1 MEKICANCFAKL
13 KGNVCTECGYDTESA
28 MPEQYALAVGTVLKK
43 RYLIGKVIGKGGFGI
58 TYLTY
63 DMQLEK
69 AAAVKEYFPKGMA
82 VRGADNTTV
91 EVLAREQQKAFSEGM
106 EKMYR
111 EAELLSLFSECED
124 ILSIFD
130 VFKENGTAYY
140 VMEFI
145 HGITLKEYISEN
157 GKITSGQAVYILR
170 KALTSLT
177 VIHKGDMIHRDIS
190 PENIMLCTNGAVKL
204 VDFGAARQVFPDSGD
219 SLSVILKPGYA
230 PLEQYQRKGNQ
241 GAWTDIYSLAL
252 SVYCGLTLSIPDD
265 PMTRMDDDSTF
276 TENLSDIPPQLAAVI
291 KKAAE
296 LRYENRYKSADEMLA
311 ELNSCGIAEERINVK
326 EMTALSENV
335 KKPYKKRKRRKLITA
350 VIVAAAAV
358 IIAIPAAIY
367 YKENYA
373 KPESLRIGDVYYP
386 REAETLDLSDLELTN
401 ASIANLKH
409 FKNLR
414 KLNLSDN
421 YITDLSVLE
430 GLDKL
435 ENLNFNNNN
444 VSDISF
450 AYGMDNLVK
459 ISAENSGVYD
469 LSPLKGKT
477 KLKEAFFGNSYVTD
491 ATPLSDSRELEK
503 IGFNEMQIGDLEAFR
518 GMEKLEMVCLSGCN
532 ISDISP
538 LSDSHG
544 LKYVYIGRNNVSDL
558 SPLKNCDEIYELF
571 IDNNPINNSLETF
584 EGITVNGYV
593 TIDSNG
599 ITAEEAQMVYD
610 SMNGDF
616 ILDY

>member
-1 MEKICANCFAKL
+1 MGKICGNCFAEL
-13 KGNVCTECGYDTESA
+13 NGNVCCKCGYDTDSD
-28 MPEQYALAVGTVLKK
+28 MPEQYALAVGTILKG

-63 DMQLEK
+63 DMRLEK
-69 AAAVKEYFPKGMA
+69 TAAVKEYFPKGMA
-82 VRGADNTTV
+82 VRGADNISV
-91 EVLAREQQKAFSEGM
+91 EVLARQQQKAFSDGM

-111 EAELLSLFSECED
+111 EAALLSDFKENED

-130 VFKENGTAYY
+130 VFKENDTAYY
-140 VMEFI
+140 AMEFI
-145 HGITLKEYISEN
+145 NGITLKEYISQN
-157 GKITSGQAVYILR
+157 GKITEGQAVYILR
-170 KALTSLT
+170 KTLAALS
-177 VIHKGDMIHRDIS
+177 VIHKGKLIHRDIS

-204 VDFGAARQVFPDSGD
+204 IDFGAARQVLPDSSD
-219 SLSVILKPGYA
+219 SFSVILKPGYA

-241 GAWTDIYSLAL
+241 GAWTDLYSLAL

-276 TENLSDIPPQLAAVI
+276 IEELGKISPKLAAVI

-296 LRYENRYKSADEMLA
+296 LRYENRYSDANEMLA
-311 ELNSCGIAEERINVK
+311 ELDNCGIVEESINVK
-326 EMTALSENV
+326 KITSLSEEIKN
-335 KKPYKKRKRRKLITA
+335 PYKKRKRKRIISAILG
-350 VIVAAAAV
+350 AAAAV
-358 IIAIPAAIY
+358 IIAIPAARY
-367 YKENYA
+367 YRENYA
-373 KPESLRIGDVYYP
+373 KPESMRIGDIYYP

-414 KLNLSDN
+414 KLDLSDN

-435 ENLNFNNNN
+435 ECLNFNNNN

-450 AYGMDNLVK
+450 VHGMDELTK
-459 ISAENSGVYD
+459 ISAENSGVSD
-469 LSPLKGKT
+469 LSPLRGKT
-477 KLKEAFFGNSYVTD
+477 KLKEAFFGNCYVTD

-558 SPLKNCDEIYELF
+558 TPLRNCTEIYELF
-571 IDNNPINNSLETF
+571 IDNNPINDSLETF

-599 ITAEEAQMVYD
+599 ITSEEAQMVCD
-610 SMNGDF
+610 SMNGSF
-616 ILDY
+616 TLDY